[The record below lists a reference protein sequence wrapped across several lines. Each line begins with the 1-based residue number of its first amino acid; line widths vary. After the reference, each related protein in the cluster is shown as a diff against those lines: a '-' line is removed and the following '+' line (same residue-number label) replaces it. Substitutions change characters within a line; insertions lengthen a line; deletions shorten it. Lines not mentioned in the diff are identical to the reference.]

1 MIRKLLVSAI
11 AISAL
16 SSASYAQ
23 APAKTPADAA
33 APAKPGAMA
42 PADSATTTPAK
53 TGAMAPTSAAAATTS
68 GAATSTPAGLRVAN
82 TATLKVKY
90 ATMKPADIMSSKLVG
105 ITVYNNQNENLGEIE
120 DLVIDNGKTITAVVV
135 SVGGFLGIG
144 ESYVAIDPTTIVL
157 NDKDGSWRAFVDT
170 SKDNLKAAPKFSY
183 SKTKH

>member
-53 TGAMAPTSAAAATTS
+53 TGAMAPTNAATTS

-157 NDKDGSWRAFVDT
+157 NDKDGTWRAFVDT